1 MHQTD
6 LETWTFL
13 WVIVA
18 IGLLIRQWRAHD
30 NVGLLL
36 TYIIGFGAI
45 HWLAAAIYLLPWYS
59 TWGEDFVAEGLRE
72 ATVATIALAVGAEA
86 AVWLMRWQ
94 RSTARRPVPTSGTT
108 IADPLAINVY
118 LATGLVL
125 YAVVSPLAGTLPSIQ
140 ALVATGSLVAVV
152 ALCLKCWNAWQRG
165 RSLTMWRWLAVS
177 TMMPAVT
184 VVTQGF
190 LGYGFSAMLTV
201 VVFVGS
207 IYRPRWKV
215 VAAGVVLAYLG
226 LSVYVTYMRD
236 RGDIR
241 KVVWGGGGLADRATQ
256 LSETFADME
265 WFDVY
270 DTDHLTRIDS
280 RLNQDYLVG
289 AAMSHLARGLS
300 RFADGATFVDAAVSV
315 IPRALWPDKPMSAGS
330 GDLVSTYTGFRFA
343 DGTSV
348 GIGQVMECY
357 INFGTAG
364 VVGGFFVI
372 GGILAFVDRRAF
384 HALNQGDVRRFT
396 LWYLPSLSLLQVGGS
411 LVEVTSSAAAA
422 WLMAVIINYL
432 VSQLHQRTPVPA
444 PVAAQVSLSV
454 VPEREVRS

>member
-6 LETWTFL
+6 LGTWTFL

-18 IGLLIRQWRAHD
+18 IALLIRQWRAHD
-30 NVGLLL
+30 NVGLFL

-72 ATVATIALAVGAEA
+72 ATIATIALAVGAEA
-86 AVWLMRWQ
+86 ASWLMRWQ
-94 RSTARRPVPTSGTT
+94 RPNAPRPQTVGMT

-125 YAVVSPLAGTLPSIQ
+125 YGVVSPLAGRLPSIQ
-140 ALVATGSLVAVV
+140 ALVATGSMVAVV
-152 ALCLKCWNAWQRG
+152 ALCLKSWNGWHRG
-165 RSLTMWRWLAVS
+165 QSTTMWRWLAVS
-177 TMMPAVT
+177 TLMPVVT

-201 VVFVGS
+201 FAFVGS

-215 VAAGVVLAYLG
+215 VAAGVLLAYLG

-236 RGDIR
+236 RGEIR

-256 LSETFADME
+256 LSDTFAEME

-270 DTDHLTRIDS
+270 DVDHLRRIDS

-289 AAMSHLARGLS
+289 AAMSHLSRGLS
-300 RFADGATFVDAAVSV
+300 RFADGETFVDAAVSV

-330 GDLVSTYTGFRFA
+330 GDLVATYTGFRFA

-357 INFGTAG
+357 INFGTTG
-364 VVGGFFVI
+364 VAVGFVVI
-372 GGILAFVDRRAF
+372 GAVLAFVDRRAF
-384 HALNQGDVRRFT
+384 HALKQGDVRRFT

-422 WLMAVIINYL
+422 WLMAVMINY
-432 VSQLHQRTPVPA
+432 VISQLHQRAPVPV
-444 PVAAQVSLSV
+444 PAQVSLSV
-454 VPEREVRS
+454 PSEPEVLS